1 MGWLVAPLAL
11 LIERLVGYPPS
22 LFSRI
27 GHPVT
32 WMGALITWLE
42 RELNKGDA
50 RDLLT
55 RVVGSVGFTTSVRS
69 VIGIGEH
76 PSDEHDRVAVLAKS
90 NLADKAGVASVRFRV
105 QFQPER

>member
-11 LIERLVGYPPS
+11 LIERLVGYPPA

-42 RELNKGDA
+42 RELNKGEA
-50 RDLLT
+50 RRWKGVVLLA
-55 RVVGSVGFTTSVRS
+55 FL
-69 VIGIGEH
+69 
-76 PSDEHDRVAVLAKS
+76 LATG
-90 NLADKAGVASVRFRV
+90 LVASLLIIVVAEVKKLLKIRTTEIPALARIE
-105 QFQPER
+105 PEAAPAAA